1 MLDCLK
7 KHFQGLICEKC
18 YLPNL
23 HLTRNKSKPS
33 NCEFSQ
39 FPIPVYSE
47 KVACIF
53 TKPSVLFLVTLF
65 HATLHVWAIGGRRR
79 SAIQTQSQW
88 WLVNFDF
95 RLHLR
100 KIVRE
105 IQRKWR
111 HLSKKLSRICGTI
124 WFAESVKA
132 ERDQEKRSGIGVW
145 TFIAYVI
152 RVILYVKIVRVK
164 VRSALAMDQF
174 PKDIATLLK
183 NCWKPT
189 AWNGTARIRKLD
201 VEKS

>member
-7 KHFQGLICEKC
+7 TFSRPYMWKMLPSKSPSYSRQVETVKLWILI
-18 YLPNL
+18 
-23 HLTRNKSKPS
+23 
-33 NCEFSQ
+33 
-39 FPIPVYSE
+39 IPDSE

-53 TKPSVLFLVTLF
+53 TKHSVLFLVTLF

-111 HLSKKLSRICGTI
+111 LLSKKLSRICGTI

-132 ERDQEKRSGIGVW
+132 ERDQEKRSGIGVR
-145 TFIAYVI
+145 TFIK
-152 RVILYVKIVRVK
+152 YVKIVRAK

-174 PKDIATLLK
+174 PKDIATLLR